1 MSAVNSSLDSM
12 PQLALFEID
21 AKAQGHA
28 DMNVDTLG
36 EAYCLANNAL
46 TRRSQGITLTP
57 AWLVERM
64 LDEVADDGFDTIIDC
79 GAGTGR
85 FAIAAARRFPTARVI
100 AVEQNSDLATL
111 LRQRLRECGLLG
123 RVDIIAGDFRS
134 VTIPTSG
141 KTLFLGNPPYVRH
154 HDIGVS
160 WKGWYAQRMAAFGRV
175 ASKLA
180 GLHVHFMLRAAELMR
195 PGDALCFVTSAEWL
209 DNGYGRAPR
218 ELLSGNSLSGNSLLA
233 VTGLWVA
240 DSAQPVFADAL
251 VSSVVVRADRG
262 GEAQC
267 VRTGVIAEEALHT
280 LHDVSLGQ
288 IAASD
293 RWSAWCRPTL
303 AVASTGIDLGELF
316 RITRGQVTGLNAAWV
331 LDRDHDDLPRTLS
344 VASVT
349 RAKEL
354 IDDVI
359 ASRAGVE
366 QLRRVVSLPPD
377 LDAVPDVHRDA
388 VARFLQRATAM
399 GADQTYIARHRK
411 PWHAVAM
418 RDPPAAFVSYMGR
431 RPPVFRANPWRASFI
446 NIAHGLYPRQ
456 PMSAATL
463 ARLLRH
469 LNRATDLHAGRMY
482 GGGMAKFEPSD
493 IARLRVPQQVLE
505 GDEI

>member
-1 MSAVNSSLDSM
+1 MSAANVSLELM
-12 PQLALFEID
+12 PQLALFEDD
-21 AKAQGHA
+21 ASVEGHA
-28 DMNVDTLG
+28 DVTVDALG
-36 EAYCLANNAL
+36 EAYCLAHDAQ
-46 TRRSQGITLTP
+46 TRRTQGITLTP

-64 LDEVADDGFDTIIDC
+64 LDEVASDGFETIVDC

-85 FAIAAARRFPTARVI
+85 FAIAAARRFSAARVI
-100 AVEQNSDLATL
+100 AVEQNPELAAL
-111 LRQRLRECGLLG
+111 LRQRLWECGLLG
-123 RVDIIAGDFRS
+123 RVAVIDGDFRS
-134 VTIPTSG
+134 VALPTSG
-141 KTLFLGNPPYVRH
+141 RTLFLGNPPYVRH
-154 HDIGVS
+154 HDIGAP
-160 WKGWYAQRMAAFGRV
+160 WKTWYSQRMAEFGLK

-218 ELLSGNSLSGNSLLA
+218 ELLSGNSPLA

-240 DSAQPVFADAL
+240 DLAQPVFADAL
-251 VSSVVVRADRG
+251 VSSLVVRADRG
-262 GEAQC
+262 SEAQG
-267 VRTGVIAEEALHT
+267 VRTGVIAEEGLQT
-280 LHDVSLGQ
+280 LHDVSREQ

-303 AVASTGIDLGELF
+303 ALASAGIELGELF
-316 RITRGQVTGLNAAWV
+316 RITRGQVTGLNAVWV
-331 LDRDHDDLPRTLS
+331 LERDHSDLPRTLS

-354 IDDVI
+354 IDDVV
-359 ASRAGVE
+359 ASGAGVE
-366 QLRRVVSLPPD
+366 QLRRVVSLPAD
-377 LDAVPDVHRDA
+377 LDTVPDAHRDA

-411 PWHAVAM
+411 PWHVVAM
-418 RDPPAAFVSYMGR
+418 REPPAVFVSYMGR

-456 PMSAATL
+456 PMSAAAL

-469 LNRATDLHAGRMY
+469 LNRTTDLHAGRMY
-482 GGGMAKFEPSD
+482 GGGMAKFEPGD
-493 IARLRVPQQVLE
+493 IARLRVPPQALE
-505 GDEI
+505 GDDT